1 MSTDW
6 VRKAR
11 RSAEDGQE
19 GVSGFGF
26 KFTSNTNGIGDDLRR
41 RAQFEKMTVT
51 NFELFIKLHSL
62 GVNAKILVAQGGE
75 DGYGTS
81 RRDGISGDLLYRKC
95 KRYCRLG

>member
-1 MSTDW
+1 
-6 VRKAR
+6 
-11 RSAEDGQE
+11 
-19 GVSGFGF
+19 
-26 KFTSNTNGIGDDLRR
+26 
-41 RAQFEKMTVT
+41 MTVT

-95 KRYCRLG
+95 KRYCRLGLFRIQICNQGREPIKIKSESFPKSAKHHET